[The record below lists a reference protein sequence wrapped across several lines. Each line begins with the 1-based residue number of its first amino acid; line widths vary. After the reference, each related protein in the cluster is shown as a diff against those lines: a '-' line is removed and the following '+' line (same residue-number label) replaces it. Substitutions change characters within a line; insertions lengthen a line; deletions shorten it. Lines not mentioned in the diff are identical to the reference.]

1 MIIRLTIHVV
11 IHLPREEQTQLVQ
24 KIASWLK
31 PNGLLLANFAVDA
44 SDATVMEEW
53 LGEKEGW
60 MYWSSWGEEGSVTM
74 LEEAGFKVLVRERK
88 KVGVDAEFLWV
99 IAQKGGS

>member
-1 MIIRLTIHVV
+1 
-11 IHLPREEQTQLVQ
+11 
-24 KIASWLK
+24 
-31 PNGLLLANFAVDA
+31 
-44 SDATVMEEW
+44 
-53 LGEKEGW
+53 